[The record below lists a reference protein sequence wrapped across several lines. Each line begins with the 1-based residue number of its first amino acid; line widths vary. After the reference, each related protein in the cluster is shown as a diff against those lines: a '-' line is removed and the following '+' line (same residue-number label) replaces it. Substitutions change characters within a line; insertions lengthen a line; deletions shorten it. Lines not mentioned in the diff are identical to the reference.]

1 MAKKLKVTYSKSIIG
16 GNQRQRDTI
25 RSFGFSK
32 LHQSRVVEDNA
43 MFRGMIN
50 VVTHLVKVEE
60 V

>member
-1 MAKKLKVTYSKSIIG
+1 MANKLKVTYTKSTIG
-16 GNQRQRDTI
+16 GNRRQRDTI

-32 LHQSRVVEDNA
+32 LHQSRVVDDSA

-50 VVTHLVKVEE
+50 VVNHLVKVEE